1 MKNRGDCLCIQ
12 LLQLFLTLQLY
23 GLKNPP
29 VSFVHGILYARIL
42 EWVATPS
49 STESYNSGM
58 EPVSPVYNALKMDSL
73 LIKPLEKPPAE
84 TVMLLFS

>member
-1 MKNRGDCLCIQ
+1 VYSVTSVVSDSATLWTVKPTSFLCPWDSSCKN
-12 LLQLFLTLQLY
+12 T
-23 GLKNPP
+23 
-29 VSFVHGILYARIL
+29 

-73 LIKPLEKPPAE
+73 LIKPLEKPPEE
-84 TVMLLFS
+84 TIMLLFS